1 MSDTTWKA
9 TERRVARRFGS
20 QRSGPRGQGVP
31 DVITGKYSIEVK
43 TRKRLPDWLQDALDQ
58 AERNALPDTLPVV
71 VLHEIGRRS
80 EHDWV
85 LMDMKTFERLNSLR

>member
-43 TRKRLPDWLQDALDQ
+43 TRKRLPDWLREALDQ
-58 AERNALPDTLPVV
+58 ATRNAVPDTLPIVI
-71 VLHEIGRRS
+71 LHEVGQRGER
-80 EHDWV
+80 DWV
-85 LMDMKTFERLNSLR
+85 VMEMGVFEKWLKS

>member
-9 TERRVARRFGS
+9 SERRIARRFGS

-43 TRKRLPDWLQDALDQ
+43 TRKRLPVWLREALDQ
-58 AERNALPDTLPVV
+58 ATRNAVPDTLPIVI
-71 VLHEIGRRS
+71 LHEVGQRGER
-80 EHDWV
+80 DWV
-85 LMDMKTFERLNSLR
+85 VMEMGVFEKWLKS

>member
-43 TRKRLPDWLQDALDQ
+43 TRKRLPTWLRAALDQ
-58 AERNALPDTLPVV
+58 ATRNALPDTLPIVI
-71 VLHEIGRRS
+71 LHEVGQRGER
-80 EHDWV
+80 DWV
-85 LMDMKTFERLNSLR
+85 VMEMGVFEKWLKS